1 MKVYVLYRGNDDLEQ
16 GGLYRQCIGVY
27 PTKEKALTAFEQYE
41 YDFWCDEYDDLDELV
56 SIINSEI
63 IELNDTGSTYDYT
76 LFESELLL

>member
-41 YDFWCDEYDDLDELV
+41 YDFWCDEYDDLDESLDALDEELD
-56 SIINSEI
+56 EI
-63 IELNDTGSTYDYT
+63 EDMGGEY
-76 LFESELLL
+76 